1 MVKKKVTVKEA
12 GLYLWEISCTN
23 LQVFVLMAEDW
34 NGIKT
39 APMPL
44 KKINCFKNILKSASC
59 SYGLLKKSFRRIQNF
74 RLKNLNLTTSAEN

>member
-1 MVKKKVTVKEA
+1 MSHVKKKVTVKVA

-44 KKINCFKNILKSASC
+44 KKSIVLKI
-59 SYGLLKKSFRRIQNF
+59 F
-74 RLKNLNLTTSAEN
+74 